1 MPFSI
6 FDRYIKTSLNSHRTA
21 QNKAKF
27 NQQQTQHFHF
37 PLYPSAQ
44 KTSENISMAGTLNLT
59 PLTGA
64 GRTLRPPFRISI
76 RAFTATA
83 IDSRRAASLYEVL
96 RIKQNA
102 SAVEI
107 KSAYRNLAKVYH
119 PDSALRRSE
128 SDERDFIEIHDAY
141 ETLSDPSARAL
152 YDLSLMAARDDNR
165 SFSSLVAAPNGSSGF
180 YYQTRKWETDQ
191 CW

>member
-1 MPFSI
+1 MP
-6 FDRYIKTSLNSHRTA
+6 
-21 QNKAKF
+21 
-27 NQQQTQHFHF
+27 
-37 PLYPSAQ
+37 
-44 KTSENISMAGTLNLT
+44 GTLNLM
-59 PLTGA
+59 PLAGA
-64 GRTLRPPFRISI
+64 GGTLRLSSEGCSISGGFIRPPISKPPNQCRGSI
-76 RAFTATA
+76 QAFAATASA
-83 IDSRRAASLYEVL
+83 IDSRRPASLYEVL

-119 PDSALRRSE
+119 PDSVLRRSE

-152 YDLSLMAARDDNR
+152 YDLSLMAAHGGSL
-165 SFSSLVAAPNGSSGF
+165 SFSSSVAPNESCGF
-180 YYQTRKWETDQ
+180 YQTRRWETDQ

>member
-1 MPFSI
+1 MPLI
-6 FDRYIKTSLNSHRTA
+6 
-21 QNKAKF
+21 
-27 NQQQTQHFHF
+27 
-37 PLYPSAQ
+37 
-44 KTSENISMAGTLNLT
+44 LNLT
-59 PLTGA
+59 PFA
-64 GRTLRPPFRISI
+64 GPTTTLRSPASVTTV
-76 RAFTATA
+76 RAFTAT
-83 IDSRRAASLYEVL
+83 IDSRRPASLYEVL

-141 ETLSDPSARAL
+141 QTLSDPSARAV
-152 YDLSLMAARDDNR
+152 YDLSLTAARGGSG
-165 SFSSLVAAPNGSSGF
+165 SFTSLVAPDGSSRL

>member
-1 MPFSI
+1 MPLI
-6 FDRYIKTSLNSHRTA
+6 
-21 QNKAKF
+21 
-27 NQQQTQHFHF
+27 
-37 PLYPSAQ
+37 
-44 KTSENISMAGTLNLT
+44 LNLA
-59 PLTGA
+59 PLA
-64 GRTLRPPFRISI
+64 GPATTLRSPPMV
-76 RAFTATA
+76 RAFTAT
-83 IDSRRAASLYEVL
+83 IDSRRPASLYEVL

-119 PDSALRRSE
+119 PDSALRQPE

-141 ETLSDPSARAL
+141 QTLSDPSARAV
-152 YDLSLMAARDDNR
+152 YDLSLMAAHGGSG
-165 SFSSLVAAPNGSSGF
+165 SFTSLVAPDGSSRL

>member
-1 MPFSI
+1 MPLI
-6 FDRYIKTSLNSHRTA
+6 
-21 QNKAKF
+21 
-27 NQQQTQHFHF
+27 
-37 PLYPSAQ
+37 
-44 KTSENISMAGTLNLT
+44 LNLA

-64 GRTLRPPFRISI
+64 VTTLRPPPGATMV
-76 RAFTATA
+76 RAFTAT
-83 IDSRRAASLYEVL
+83 IDSRRPASLYEVL

-128 SDERDFIEIHDAY
+128 SDERDFIMIHDAY
-141 ETLSDPSARAL
+141 QTLSDPSARAV
-152 YDLSLMAARDDNR
+152 YDLSLMAARGGSG
-165 SFSSLVAAPNGSSGF
+165 SFSSLVAPDGSSRL

>member
-1 MPFSI
+1 MPLI
-6 FDRYIKTSLNSHRTA
+6 
-21 QNKAKF
+21 
-27 NQQQTQHFHF
+27 
-37 PLYPSAQ
+37 
-44 KTSENISMAGTLNLT
+44 LNLT
-59 PLTGA
+59 PLA
-64 GRTLRPPFRISI
+64 GPATTLRSPPSVPMV
-76 RAFTATA
+76 RAFAAT
-83 IDSRRAASLYEVL
+83 IDSRRPASLYEVL

-141 ETLSDPSARAL
+141 QTLSDPSARAV
-152 YDLSLMAARDDNR
+152 YDLSLVAARGGSG
-165 SFSSLVAAPNGSSGF
+165 SFTSLVAPDGSSRL

>member
-1 MPFSI
+1 
-6 FDRYIKTSLNSHRTA
+6 
-21 QNKAKF
+21 
-27 NQQQTQHFHF
+27 
-37 PLYPSAQ
+37 
-44 KTSENISMAGTLNLT
+44 MAGTLNLT

-180 YYQTRKWETDQ
+180 YYQTQVEVEAPFLGSNERKTIKSQELKLLILNIIRLEFFYFGVGQLSGSCFWVKE
-191 CW
+191 

>member
-1 MPFSI
+1 M
-6 FDRYIKTSLNSHRTA
+6 
-21 QNKAKF
+21 Q
-27 NQQQTQHFHF
+27 
-37 PLYPSAQ
+37 
-44 KTSENISMAGTLNLT
+44 GTINLI

-64 GRTLRPPFRISI
+64 GRKLHLSSERCCISGGFIRPPITEPAIKRGASI
-76 RAFTATA
+76 RASTATVSA
-83 IDSRRAASLYEVL
+83 IDSRRSTSLYEVL

-119 PDSALRRSE
+119 PDSAVRPSE

-141 ETLSDPSARAL
+141 ETLSDPSSRAL
-152 YDLSLMAARDDNR
+152 YDLSLMPTHCGNR
-165 SFSSLVAAPNGSSGF
+165 SFSLSVDPNGSSGF
-180 YYQTRKWETDQ
+180 YQTRRWETDQ